1 MGLETF
7 NKSSRASL
15 FGRLAAERFD
25 LLIIGGGIT
34 GASILR
40 DAALR
45 GLRVALVEAND
56 FASGTSSRS
65 SKLIHGGL
73 RYLKNLGFHLAWQS
87 CHERNLHLRLNKR
100 LVWPVPFLMPL
111 YRSQGD
117 SRLAVRAGM
126 WTYELLSGF
135 ANHRFHR
142 FLSREETLLMAPGLP
157 PRGLEGGCL
166 YYDAVVSDTRWTLE
180 IIKDGVRNG
189 GLALNYAPVRSL
201 IKKGGRVVGASVL
214 DRLKGDAWEVSA
226 QRVVNATGVFADE
239 IRRMDQPDA
248 PRIVRLSKG
257 THLVFNESDVPL
269 YVTTVFHS
277 PIDDRPLFLVQREG
291 CFLYGT
297 TDDWEET
304 DPGEPVPG
312 ERDVNYLLDSLREF
326 IPEAQLGREK
336 VRFAYSGFRP
346 LVRPADGAGLPSEV
360 SREECVEIRPSGLI
374 SVVGGKLTTARIMA
388 IRILELVAKK
398 LGRARKIL
406 PCRTHELSI
415 GGTNDAVAE
424 GLAFWV
430 RQCPRLAPYYRVL
443 FRRYGLDAHEI
454 AAEATR
460 IFLGQHPDPQAEPI
474 RAEVQYVCR
483 HEMVCTVE
491 DLIDRRAG
499 FLHWDRNERL
509 NQLRR
514 GVRVIRDELGLS
526 EQDFE
531 TQFCAYRERLERFHA
546 LPAAG
551 TLALITNQLSSSR
564 KSSETQGG

>member
-7 NKSSRASL
+7 NKSSRASII
-15 FGRLAAERFD
+15 GRLRAEQFD

-45 GLRVALVEAND
+45 GLRVALVEGGD

-100 LVWPVPFLMPL
+100 LVWPVPFLMAL
-111 YRSQGD
+111 YRGQGD
-117 SRLAVRAGM
+117 SRLEMRAGM
-126 WTYELLSGF
+126 WTYEMLSGF
-135 ANHRFHR
+135 VNHRFHR

-157 PRGLEGGCL
+157 PSRLEGGCL
-166 YYDAVVSDTRWTLE
+166 YYDAVVSDARWTVE

-189 GLALNYAPVRSL
+189 GLAVNYAPVRSL
-201 IKKGGRVVGASVL
+201 INKGGRVVGAAGV
-214 DRLKGDAWEVSA
+214 DRLTGDAWEISA
-226 QRVVNATGVFADE
+226 QVVVNATGVFADK
-239 IRRMDQPDA
+239 IRQMDQPDA
-248 PRIVRLSKG
+248 PRLVRLSKG

-269 YVTTVFHS
+269 SVTTVFHS
-277 PIDDRPLFLVQREG
+277 PIDGRPLFLVQREG

-297 TDDWEET
+297 TDDWEEG

-312 ERDVNYLLDSLREF
+312 ERDVSYLLDSLHEF
-326 IPEAQLGREK
+326 MPEAQLGREK
-336 VRFAYSGFRP
+336 VRFTYSGFRP
-346 LVRPADGAGLPSEV
+346 LVCPADGSGRPSDV
-360 SREECVEIRPSGLI
+360 SREDTVEIRPSGLI

-388 IRILELVAKK
+388 IRILELVCKK
-398 LGRARKIL
+398 LEPARKIL

-454 AAEATR
+454 ATEATK
-460 IFLGQHPDPQAEPI
+460 IFLGRHPDPHAEPI

-499 FLHWDRNERL
+499 FLHWDCNERL
-509 NQLRR
+509 SQLRR
-514 GVRVIRDELGLS
+514 GIRVIQDELGLS
-526 EQDFE
+526 EQGFE
-531 TQFCAYRERLERFHA
+531 SQFCAYREHLDHFHA

-551 TLALITNQLSSSR
+551 AVPLLADRTTPSR
-564 KSSETQGG
+564 KSFESEGG

>member
-7 NKSSRASL
+7 NKSSRAPL
-15 FGRLAAERFD
+15 FGRLAAEEFD

-40 DAALR
+40 DAARR

-73 RYLKNLGFHLAWQS
+73 RYLKTLGFHLAWQS

-111 YRSQGD
+111 YHGQGD
-117 SRLAVRAGM
+117 SRLAMAVGM

-157 PRGLEGGCL
+157 PNGLDGGCL
-166 YYDAVVSDTRWTLE
+166 YYDAMVSDARWTLE
-180 IIKDGVRNG
+180 VIKDGVRNG
-189 GLALNYAPVRSL
+189 GLAVNYAPVSSL
-201 IKKGGRVVGASVL
+201 IKKDNRVAGARLV
-214 DRLKGDAWEVSA
+214 DRLTGEPWEISA
-226 QRVVNATGVFADE
+226 RVVVNATGVFADK
-239 IRRMDQPDA
+239 IRRMDQSDA
-248 PRIVRLSKG
+248 ARIVRLSKG
-257 THLVFNESDVPL
+257 THLVFNEIDVPL
-269 YVTTVFHS
+269 SVTTVFQS
-277 PIDDRPLFLVQREG
+277 PLDGRPLFLVQREG

-297 TDDWEET
+297 TDDWEES
-304 DPGEPVPG
+304 DPSEPVPG

-326 IPEAQLGREK
+326 MPEAQLGREK

-346 LVRPADGAGLPSEV
+346 LVRPAECARLASEA
-360 SREECVEIRPSGLI
+360 SREDFVEIQPSGLI
-374 SVVGGKLTTARIMA
+374 SVVGGKLTTARVTA
-388 IRILELVAKK
+388 IRILELVLKK
-398 LGRARKIL
+398 LHQGHKCL

-454 AAEATR
+454 ATEATK
-460 IFLGQHPDPQAEPI
+460 IFLGRHPDPHAEPI

-499 FLHWDRNERL
+499 FLHWDRTERL

-514 GVRVIRDELGLS
+514 GVRVIQDELGLS

-531 TQFCAYRERLERFHA
+531 TQFCAYSQNLDRFHSLPGSMAAA
-546 LPAAG
+546 LLEAG
-551 TLALITNQLSSSR
+551 EMPSR
-564 KSSETQGG
+564 KSFKSKKG